1 VQAELLPMAVMD
13 AGAVVL
19 IQEPPLCCMQPDGS
33 SDGSTAKAPR
43 CSPGSA
49 VLSSSAVL
57 VLLRAAPP
65 AAQQYAL

>member
-1 VQAELLPMAVMD
+1 MGLQMALLPKPHVAHL
-13 AGAVVL
+13 ALQAAL
-19 IQEPPLCCMQPDGS
+19 E
-33 SDGSTAKAPR
+33 A
-43 CSPGSA
+43 A